1 MDGWSTIANLIQGE
15 VDVRNIIVEDGKQ
28 TNQSIIIDDPKGSRI
43 LVGISPSTSLSIT
56 SPSQVPW
63 KVLERAKSVYIGE
76 VFVEVAAS
84 IAANAKANG
93 IPVFYRCS
101 IPFWELGIERLRPV
115 LSQVSILLISRR
127 AWNYLKKALKPNPIR
142 RIQRVTDALLLIREA
157 ANKYRLVEGETQ
169 RFVECKDG
177 TNELSEWVVAG
188 IMQKSVEGF
197 TIPEALE
204 ATIRDET
211 TRLAT
216 G

>member
-1 MDGWSTIANLIQGE
+1 
-15 VDVRNIIVEDGKQ
+15 
-28 TNQSIIIDDPKGSRI
+28 
-43 LVGISPSTSLSIT
+43 VGISPSTSLSIT

-76 VFVEVAAS
+76 IFVEVASS

-101 IPFWELGIERLRPV
+101 IPFWELGLERLKPV
-115 LSQVSILLISRR
+115 LSQVDILLISHR
-127 AWNYLKKALKPNPIR
+127 AWNYLKKTLKPNPIR
-142 RIQRVTDALLLIREA
+142 RIQRITDALLLIREA

-169 RFVECKDG
+169 QFVECDNG

-188 IMQKSVEGF
+188 IMQKSVDGF
-197 TIPEALE
+197 TIPKALE
-204 ATIRDET
+204 DSIKDET